1 MRVDV
6 IGAGISGMMS
16 AYFLSEKGHEV
27 TVYEQERYPAMQCS
41 YANGGQISV
50 CNSETWNNWPTVW
63 KGVKWLSQPSAPLLI
78 RPSLSWDKIKW
89 IAGFLKHTALN
100 DHLSNTAETV
110 RLGLQSR
117 LLYEEIESKHSIEYD
132 RSDNGMLQIYTNKE
146 DLINAFDMVEFY
158 KANKLSWQML
168 NREEV
173 LRIEPNLRTFKGI
186 LGGAYIQDDWSGD
199 IHKFCNEIK
208 RILLLRGVKF
218 NFRNEFDPEDVINT
232 TVLCTGSNL
241 AQHAK
246 AFGDNLN
253 IYPVK
258 GYSVTIDLNDER
270 SRASAPF
277 TSLLDNNKKI
287 VCSRLGD
294 RLRVAGTAELDGYN
308 LDIRKERIQPLLDWV
323 HTNFPDVN
331 TKDYSP
337 WACLRPMN
345 SNMMPVIKQSK
356 ANDRVF
362 YNGGHGHLGWTLG
375 AVTGKMVSELI

>member
-1 MRVDV
+1 MKVDV

-16 AYFLSEKGHEV
+16 AYFLSEKGHKV
-27 TVYEQERYPAMQCS
+27 TVYERERYPAMQCS

-63 KGVKWLSQPSAPLLI
+63 KGVKWLSQPNAPLLI

-89 IAGFLKHTALN
+89 ISGFLKHTALN
-100 DHLSNTAETV
+100 KHLPNTAETI
-110 RLGLQSR
+110 RLGLRSR
-117 LLYEEIESKHSIEYD
+117 SLYEEIENKHKIEYD
-132 RSDNGMLQIYTNKE
+132 RSNYGMLQIYTTEE
-146 DLINAFDMVEFY
+146 DFNNAFDMVEFF

-168 NREEV
+168 NWKDV
-173 LRIEPNLRTFKGI
+173 LRIEPNLKKFKGI
-186 LGGAYIQDDWSGD
+186 IGGAYIQDDWSGD

-208 RILLLRGVKF
+208 RILKLRDVKF
-218 NFRNEFDPEDVINT
+218 SFKYEFDPKNIINP

-241 AQHAK
+241 AHHARV
-246 AFGDNLN
+246 FGDNLN

-258 GYSVTIDLNDER
+258 GYSITINLDDEA

-277 TSLLDNNKKI
+277 TSLLDNNSKI
-287 VCSRLGD
+287 VCSRLGN
-294 RLRVAGTAELDGYN
+294 RLRIAGTAELDGYN

-323 HTNFPDVN
+323 HTNLPDVN
-331 TKDYSP
+331 TKNYSP

-345 SNMMPVIKQSK
+345 SNMMPVIKQSRLNSK
-356 ANDRVF
+356 VY